1 MRILYLHGLASS
13 KQANTARKLKGLL
26 KGDEVESIDIPMN
39 PFKAFE
45 CISSFIEEHRPDL
58 LLGTSLGGFYASLFK
73 GPMRILVNP
82 ALNPD
87 REIKRILGG
96 FGTFPYVK
104 EREDGATHY
113 EYSKEDER
121 QFKTLKERA
130 LEEVYPLT
138 KEATYAFFG
147 DEDAT
152 VNDKAYYEER
162 FLKEHAFLIHA
173 EHRLKDE
180 NILNDIAP
188 FIICLKMKGFEDE
201 LLKRGD
207 KPLREFMKEFLASH
221 GK

>member
-13 KQANTARKLKGLL
+13 KQANTAKKLKGLL
-26 KGDEVESIDIPMN
+26 KDDEVEAIDIPMN

-45 CISSFIEEHRPDL
+45 RISSFVEEHRPDL

-87 REIKRILGG
+87 LEIRRILGG

-104 EREDGATHY
+104 EREDGATDY
-113 EYSKEDER
+113 EYKEEDER
-121 QFKTLKERA
+121 QFKILKERA
-130 LEEVYPLT
+130 LEEVYPSA

-147 DEDAT
+147 DKDAT
-152 VNDKAYYEER
+152 VNDKAYFEER
-162 FLKEHAFLIHA
+162 FLKEHAFLIRA
-173 EHRLKDE
+173 EHRLEDE

-188 FIICLKMKGFEDE
+188 FIRCLKIKGFEDE
-201 LLKRGD
+201 LLERGD
-207 KPLREFMKEFLASH
+207 KPLREFMQGFLTSH